1 MLGFED
7 TERGGDSPEPPEP
20 RWRTGESKRH
30 AIVLVRVGGK
40 STTEGSQNL
49 LGVSVVS
56 SRSSMNQTD
65 GEAHALSV
73 DERDELHWLR
83 VENQMLRMEREQPAT
98 YGTLVVD
105 GCGDDDQWAGGC

>member
-7 TERGGDSPEPPEP
+7 TDRGEGSPEPPEP

-40 STTEGSQNL
+40 SNAEGAQNL
-49 LGVSVVS
+49 GISVVS

-65 GEAHALSV
+65 AEAHALSA

-83 VENQMLRMEREQPAT
+83 VENQMLRMEREHPAT
-98 YGTLVVD
+98 YRTLVVD
-105 GCGDDDQWAGGC
+105 GYWDDD